1 MTIYLFYLTNN
12 LNKILLERGVA
23 IKKLVKTMMTV
34 TVFSTAER
42 LLGFIY
48 RIFLS
53 RNLGSEGI
61 GLYQVS
67 LSVVGLIM
75 TLTSSG
81 IPITVSRI
89 MTKHSAENHEELS
102 FSTVTAGIIL
112 SLVLSLPIV
121 ALFYF
126 VPSISGLIFAD
137 DRCYQILKIILPGVI
152 ITSVYSVI
160 RGYLWGKKH
169 FLSYSLIEFTEELVM
184 LIAGVILVS
193 LSTSSSDGILGAG
206 NAVLISYI
214 FSFVTASIL
223 YFCRGGKL
231 KTPKGE
237 FKPLIS
243 SATPITIMR
252 TATSFINTLIAII
265 LPLRLVLG
273 GMSQSLAMA
282 SYGELS
288 GMSIPL
294 IYIPSTLIG
303 SIALVL
309 VPELSDN
316 YYRHSTITLKNN
328 MERGVKSSVF
338 ISSLIIPVFLSVGK
352 ELGLLVYGNLNA
364 GIYVQKACIIMLP
377 MSITMIST
385 SMLNSL
391 NLEKKTLTYYLVGA
405 VFLIACIYF
414 LPKYLGIYSLVV
426 GLFISYVITAVCNL
440 ILIKKTCKRPP
451 EYSFFILASIFLI
464 IPSAVFGHL
473 LKGILINYIPL
484 WSTVL
489 ICSILVVAFIYL
501 LFKIFNV
508 FSLREI
514 LFK

>member
-1 MTIYLFYLTNN
+1 
-12 LNKILLERGVA
+12 
-23 IKKLVKTMMTV
+23 MMTV

-53 RNLGSEGI
+53 RNLGSEAI
-61 GLYQVS
+61 GLYQVA

-89 MTKHSAENHEELS
+89 MTKHSAENHENLS

-112 SLVLSLPIV
+112 SLALSLPVV
-121 ALFYF
+121 AVFYF
-126 VPSISGLIFAD
+126 IPSISGFIFTD
-137 DRCYQILKIILPGVI
+137 DRCYEILKIILPGVV

-160 RGYLWGKKH
+160 RGFLWGKKY
-169 FLSYSLIEFTEELVM
+169 FLSYSLIEFTEELIM

-193 LSTSSSDGILGAG
+193 LSSSSDQGILGAG
-206 NAVLISYI
+206 KAVLLSYI

-223 YFCRGGKL
+223 YFVRGGKF
-231 KTPKGE
+231 KNPKGE
-237 FKPLIS
+237 LKPLIA

-252 TATSFINTLIAII
+252 TATSLINTLIAII

-328 MERGVKSSVF
+328 MEKGVKSSVF
-338 ISSLIIPVFLSVGK
+338 ISALIIPVFLSVGK
-352 ELGLLVYGNLNA
+352 ELGFLVYGNLNA

-391 NLEKKTLTYYLVGA
+391 NLEKKTLAYYLIGA

-414 LPKYLGIYSLVV
+414 LPKYLGVYSLVL
-426 GLFISYVITAVCNL
+426 GLFISYVVTATCNL
-440 ILIKKTCKRPP
+440 ILIRKTCKRPP
-451 EYSFFILASIFLI
+451 EYSFFIIASIFLI
-464 IPSAVFGHL
+464 IPSAILGYL
-473 LKGILINYIPL
+473 LKGILVNFLPL
-484 WSTVL
+484 WLTVI
-489 ICSILVVAFIYL
+489 ICSIIVIAFIYL
-501 LFKIFNV
+501 LFKIFNL
-508 FSLREI
+508 FSLREV
-514 LFK
+514 FDK

>member
-1 MTIYLFYLTNN
+1 
-12 LNKILLERGVA
+12 
-23 IKKLVKTMMTV
+23 MMTV

-53 RNLGSEGI
+53 RNLGSEGM
-61 GLYQVS
+61 GLYSVA

-89 MTKHSAENHEELS
+89 MTKHSAENRESLS
-102 FSTVTAGIIL
+102 FGTVTAGIIL
-112 SLVLSLPIV
+112 SLVLSIPVVL
-121 ALFYF
+121 LFYF
-126 VPSISGLIFAD
+126 FPSIFSFIFAD
-137 DRCYQILKIILPGVI
+137 DRCYVILKIILPGVI

-160 RGYLWGKKH
+160 RGYFWGKKF
-169 FLSYSLIEFTEELVM
+169 FLTYSLIEFLEELIM
-184 LIAGVILVS
+184 LVAGVLLI
-193 LSTSSSDGILGAG
+193 SSASSGISGIEGAG
-206 NAVLISYI
+206 YAVTISYI
-214 FSFVTASIL
+214 FSFITAVIL
-223 YFCRGGKL
+223 YFIRGGKI
-231 KTPKGE
+231 KSPKGE
-237 FKPLIS
+237 LKPLIS
-243 SATPITIMR
+243 SAAPITAMR
-252 TATSFINTLIAII
+252 TATSMINTLIAII

-273 GMSQSLAMA
+273 GMSQSLALS

-328 MERGVKSSVF
+328 MEKGVKSSVF
-338 ISSLIIPVFLSVGK
+338 ISSLIIPVFLCVGK
-352 ELGLLVYGNLNA
+352 EVGVMVYDNLNA
-364 GIYVQKACIIMLP
+364 GIYVQRACIIMLP

-391 NLEKKTLTYYLVGA
+391 NLEKKTLLYYSIGA
-405 VFLIACIYF
+405 VFLILCIYF
-414 LPKYLGIYSLVV
+414 LPKYIGVYSLIV
-426 GLFISYVITAVCNL
+426 GLFISYVITATCNL

-451 EYSFFILASIFLI
+451 NYSLFIIASVFFIV
-464 IPSAVFGHL
+464 PSALFGHL
-473 LKGILINYIPL
+473 LKGILINYLPVNLSVI
-484 WSTVL
+484 
-489 ICSILVVAFIYL
+489 ICSFAVVIFIYL
-501 LFKIFNV
+501 LFKIFNL
-508 FSLREI
+508 FSLREV
-514 LFK
+514 FDK

>member
-1 MTIYLFYLTNN
+1 
-12 LNKILLERGVA
+12 
-23 IKKLVKTMMTV
+23 MMTV

-53 RNLGSEGI
+53 RNLGSEAI
-61 GLYQVS
+61 GLYQVA

-89 MTKHSAENHEELS
+89 MTKHSAENHENLS

-112 SLVLSLPIV
+112 SLALSLPVV
-121 ALFYF
+121 AVFYF
-126 VPSISGLIFAD
+126 IPSISGFIFTD
-137 DRCYQILKIILPGVI
+137 DRCYEILKIILPGVV

-160 RGYLWGKKH
+160 RGFLWGKKY
-169 FLSYSLIEFTEELVM
+169 FLSYSLIEFTEELIM
-184 LIAGVILVS
+184 LIAGVILIS
-193 LSTSSSDGILGAG
+193 LSSSSDQGILGAG
-206 NAVLISYI
+206 KAVLLSYI

-223 YFCRGGKL
+223 YFVRGGKF
-231 KTPKGE
+231 KNPKGE
-237 FKPLIS
+237 LKPLIA

-252 TATSFINTLIAII
+252 TATSLINTLIAII

-328 MERGVKSSVF
+328 MEKGVKSSVF
-338 ISSLIIPVFLSVGK
+338 ISALIIPVFLSVGK
-352 ELGLLVYGNLNA
+352 ELGFLVYGNLNA

-391 NLEKKTLTYYLVGA
+391 NLEKKTLAYYLIGA

-414 LPKYLGIYSLVV
+414 LPKYLGVYSLVL
-426 GLFISYVITAVCNL
+426 GLFISYVVTATCNL
-440 ILIKKTCKRPP
+440 ILIRKTCKRPP
-451 EYSFFILASIFLI
+451 EYSFFIIASVFLI
-464 IPSAVFGHL
+464 IPSAILGYL
-473 LKGILINYIPL
+473 LKGILVNFLPL
-484 WSTVL
+484 WLTVI
-489 ICSILVVAFIYL
+489 ICSIIVIAFIYL
-501 LFKIFNV
+501 LFKIFNL
-508 FSLREI
+508 FSLREV
-514 LFK
+514 FDK

>member
-1 MTIYLFYLTNN
+1 
-12 LNKILLERGVA
+12 
-23 IKKLVKTMMTV
+23 MMTV

-53 RNLGSEGI
+53 RNLGSEAI
-61 GLYQVS
+61 GLYQVA

-89 MTKHSAENHEELS
+89 MTKHSAENHENLS
-102 FSTVTAGIIL
+102 FSTVTAGVIL
-112 SLVLSLPIV
+112 SLALSLPVV
-121 ALFYF
+121 AVFYF
-126 VPSISGLIFAD
+126 IPSISGFIFTD
-137 DRCYQILKIILPGVI
+137 DRCYEILKIILPGVV

-160 RGYLWGKKH
+160 RGFLWGKKY
-169 FLSYSLIEFTEELVM
+169 FLSYSLIEFTEELIM
-184 LIAGVILVS
+184 LIAGVILIS
-193 LSTSSSDGILGAG
+193 LSSSSDQGILGAG
-206 NAVLISYI
+206 KAVLLSYI

-223 YFCRGGKL
+223 YFVRGGKF
-231 KTPKGE
+231 KNPKGE
-237 FKPLIS
+237 LKPLIA

-252 TATSFINTLIAII
+252 TATSLINTLIAII

-328 MERGVKSSVF
+328 MEKGVKSSVF
-338 ISSLIIPVFLSVGK
+338 ISALIIPVFLSVGK
-352 ELGLLVYGNLNA
+352 ELGFLVYGNLNA

-391 NLEKKTLTYYLVGA
+391 NLEKKTLAYYLIGA

-414 LPKYLGIYSLVV
+414 LPKYLGVYSLVL
-426 GLFISYVITAVCNL
+426 GLFISYVVTATCNL
-440 ILIKKTCKRPP
+440 ILIRKTCKRPP
-451 EYSFFILASIFLI
+451 EYSFFIIASIFLI
-464 IPSAVFGHL
+464 IPSAILGYL
-473 LKGILINYIPL
+473 LKGILVNFLPL
-484 WSTVL
+484 WLTVI
-489 ICSILVVAFIYL
+489 ICSIIVIAFIYL
-501 LFKIFNV
+501 LFKIFNL
-508 FSLREI
+508 FSLREV
-514 LFK
+514 FDK

>member
-1 MTIYLFYLTNN
+1 
-12 LNKILLERGVA
+12 
-23 IKKLVKTMMTV
+23 MMTV

-53 RNLGSEGI
+53 RNLGSEAI
-61 GLYQVS
+61 GLYQVA

-89 MTKHSAENHEELS
+89 MTKHSAENHENLS
-102 FSTVTAGIIL
+102 FSTVTAGVIL
-112 SLVLSLPIV
+112 SLALSLPVV
-121 ALFYF
+121 AVFYF
-126 VPSISGLIFAD
+126 IPSISGFIFTD
-137 DRCYQILKIILPGVI
+137 DRCYEILKIILPGVI

-160 RGYLWGKKH
+160 RGFLWGKKY
-169 FLSYSLIEFTEELVM
+169 FLSYSLIEFTEELIM
-184 LIAGVILVS
+184 LIAGVILIS
-193 LSTSSSDGILGAG
+193 LSSSSDQGILGAG
-206 NAVLISYI
+206 KAVLLSYI

-223 YFCRGGKL
+223 YFVRGGKF
-231 KTPKGE
+231 KNPKGE
-237 FKPLIS
+237 LKPLIA

-252 TATSFINTLIAII
+252 TATSLINTLIAII

-328 MERGVKSSVF
+328 MEKGVKSSVF
-338 ISSLIIPVFLSVGK
+338 ISALIIPVFLSVGK
-352 ELGLLVYGNLNA
+352 ELGFLVYGNLNA
-364 GIYVQKACIIMLP
+364 GIYVQKACVIMLP

-391 NLEKKTLTYYLVGA
+391 NLEKKTLAYYLIGA

-414 LPKYLGIYSLVV
+414 LPKYLGVYSLVL
-426 GLFISYVITAVCNL
+426 GLFISYVVTATCNL
-440 ILIKKTCKRPP
+440 ILIRKTCKRPP
-451 EYSFFILASIFLI
+451 EYSFFIIASVFLI
-464 IPSAVFGHL
+464 IPSALFGYL
-473 LKGILINYIPL
+473 LKGILVNFLPL
-484 WSTVL
+484 WLTVI
-489 ICSILVVAFIYL
+489 ICSIIVIAFIYL
-501 LFKIFNV
+501 LFKIFNL
-508 FSLREI
+508 FSLREV
-514 LFK
+514 FDK

>member
-1 MTIYLFYLTNN
+1 
-12 LNKILLERGVA
+12 
-23 IKKLVKTMMTV
+23 MMTV

-53 RNLGSEGI
+53 RNLGSEAI
-61 GLYQVS
+61 GLYQVA

-89 MTKHSAENHEELS
+89 MTKHSAENHENLS
-102 FSTVTAGIIL
+102 FSTVTAGVIL
-112 SLVLSLPIV
+112 SLALSLPVV
-121 ALFYF
+121 AVFYF
-126 VPSISGLIFAD
+126 IPSISGFIFTD
-137 DRCYQILKIILPGVI
+137 DRCYEILKIILPGVI

-160 RGYLWGKKH
+160 RGFLWGKKY
-169 FLSYSLIEFTEELVM
+169 FLSYSLIEFTEELIM
-184 LIAGVILVS
+184 LIAGVILIS
-193 LSTSSSDGILGAG
+193 LSSSSDQGILGAG
-206 NAVLISYI
+206 KAVLLSYI

-223 YFCRGGKL
+223 YFVRGGKF
-231 KTPKGE
+231 KNPKGE
-237 FKPLIS
+237 LKPLIA

-252 TATSFINTLIAII
+252 TATSLINTLIAII

-328 MERGVKSSVF
+328 MEKGVKSSVF
-338 ISSLIIPVFLSVGK
+338 ISALIIPVFLSVGK
-352 ELGLLVYGNLNA
+352 ELGFLVYGNLNA

-391 NLEKKTLTYYLVGA
+391 NLEKKTLAYYLIGA

-414 LPKYLGIYSLVV
+414 LPKYLGVYSLVL
-426 GLFISYVITAVCNL
+426 GLFISYVVTATCNL
-440 ILIKKTCKRPP
+440 ILIRKTCKRPP
-451 EYSFFILASIFLI
+451 EYSFFIIASVFLI
-464 IPSAVFGHL
+464 IPSALFGYL
-473 LKGILINYIPL
+473 LKGILVNFLPL
-484 WSTVL
+484 WLTVI
-489 ICSILVVAFIYL
+489 ICSIIVIAFIYL
-501 LFKIFNV
+501 LFKIFNL
-508 FSLREI
+508 FSLREV
-514 LFK
+514 FDK